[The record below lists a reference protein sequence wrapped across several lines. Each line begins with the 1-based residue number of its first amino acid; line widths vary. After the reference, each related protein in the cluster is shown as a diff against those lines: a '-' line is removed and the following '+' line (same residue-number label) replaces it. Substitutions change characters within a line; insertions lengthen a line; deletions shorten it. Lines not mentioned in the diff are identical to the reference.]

1 MICLEITFY
10 FEISGNSF
18 SQTHSLCVLQH
29 LPYTHVKLM
38 SQTLAM
44 QPPETCA
51 FDRENSPLPS
61 FIKVCMHNIY
71 ILDTTY
77 PPLYLRL
84 PLSALSRACSRI
96 LLISAWCC
104 YNCFLFLSWFV
115 TKTQNDCN
123 TDASSDSSHWDH
135 CHPNLVRL
143 ARLMCLGSTLMK
155 GLKLQSD
162 VQYVSMSL
170 PAIIRVASG
179 YCYSALFTHYCPS
192 TLFPYFWSV
201 FILCS

>member
-51 FDRENSPLPS
+51 FNRENSSLPS
-61 FIKVCMHNIY
+61 FIKVCIHNIY

-115 TKTQNDCN
+115 TKTQNDWN
-123 TDASSDSSHWDH
+123 TDESSDSSHWD
-135 CHPNLVRL
+135 CHQ
-143 ARLMCLGSTLMK
+143 TLYDWH
-155 GLKLQSD
+155 GWCVW
-162 VQYVSMSL
+162 VQHWWKAWNFRVMYSMSVCLCL
-170 PAIIRVASG
+170 P
-179 YCYSALFTHYCPS
+179 
-192 TLFPYFWSV
+192 W
-201 FILCS
+201 